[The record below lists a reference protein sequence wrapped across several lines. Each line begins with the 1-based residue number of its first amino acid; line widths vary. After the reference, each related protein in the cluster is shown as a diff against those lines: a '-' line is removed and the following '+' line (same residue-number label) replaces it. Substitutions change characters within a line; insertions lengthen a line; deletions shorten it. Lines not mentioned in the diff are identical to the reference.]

1 MVLNRGYKNILQAVW
16 AYPCLWA
23 KDWLWVHCRVCR
35 TAILSVF
42 GKLKL
47 HFSWKCIVYFWK
59 KPHPFI
65 SNLFGIFSLI
75 EFFNKMKKWE
85 DMANLPSQFRER
97 TERLERNFTVSA
109 VIFKKYEPIFQ
120 DIFRYPQED
129 QPRQQRGRKQRYV
142 SVISRLILEH
152 YCYKNIMKL
161 LGCFRCGFDC
171 IFIVVLY
178 DIGVVLSVLARSNF
192 WIFFSVCQIWQHAEN
207 PKAVKFLRFGRQGKG
222 ERLKSACR
230 QEKY

>member
-1 MVLNRGYKNILQAVW
+1 MYSI
-16 AYPCLWA
+16 
-23 KDWLWVHCRVCR
+23 
-35 TAILSVF
+35 F
-42 GKLKL
+42 LKKTNKK
-47 HFSWKCIVYFWK
+47 HFT
-59 KPHPFI
+59 
-65 SNLFGIFSLI
+65 SNPFGIFSLI

-129 QPRQQRGRKQRYV
+129 QPRQQRGRKQRYI
-142 SVISRLILEH
+142 SVISRPILE
-152 YCYKNIMKL
+152 YYYYKNIIKL
-161 LGCFRCGFDC
+161 LSCVSCVFDC
-171 IFIVVLY
+171 NFIVVP
-178 DIGVVLSVLARSNF
+178 IEVGLSVLARSNF
-192 WIFFSVCQIWQHAEN
+192 WIFFSVCQIWQHSGN
-207 PKAVKFLRFGRQGKG
+207 PKAVKFLWFGGQGKG